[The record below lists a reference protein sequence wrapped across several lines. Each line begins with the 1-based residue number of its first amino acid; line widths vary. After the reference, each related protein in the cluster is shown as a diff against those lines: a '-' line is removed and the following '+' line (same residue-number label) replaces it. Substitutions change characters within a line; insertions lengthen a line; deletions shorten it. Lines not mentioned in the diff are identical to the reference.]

1 MIVDLKK
8 GFIFLFFFVS
18 PFVDSLTGVAI
29 FQGIL
34 SEGSLF
40 SPSQVF
46 RLFLTILGLYLLRFS
61 QFIAVVFAMIL
72 LISLELTSLYF
83 HQNISGFF
91 IGAVYAYK
99 LIFIFLVFLVLY
111 SAFSRQDS
119 LTLLKYFVQGSAIY
133 ASLLIIAIVLGVDKS
148 TYATGTFGSKGFF
161 ASGNGLSLF
170 LGVSSLLALLY
181 HISQRRMLTLF
192 LYLILLIGTGLVG
205 TKGSIFF
212 VFVNFIFLLFL
223 NKASF
228 TTFSAIV
235 VLSLLFLW
243 ERIVDIF
250 SVVFD
255 VIIFRYNNSPS
266 IIAFLASNRDN
277 YVKGAF
283 EIFGSSEFVA
293 FRSLFG
299 SGIYLSFRDYRN
311 LQLPLDTLESDF
323 FDLFF
328 SYGIIGISLYLII
341 IALGMYVSIRKS
353 QYLLFTTWTSLCA
366 YSLIG
371 GHMLFNSMSNIAF
384 LVLILLIL
392 KMPNAVYEKQTGY
405 ISST

>member
-1 MIVDLKK
+1 
-8 GFIFLFFFVS
+8 
-18 PFVDSLTGVAI
+18 
-29 FQGIL
+29 
-34 SEGSLF
+34 
-40 SPSQVF
+40 
-46 RLFLTILGLYLLRFS
+46 
-61 QFIAVVFAMIL
+61 
-72 LISLELTSLYF
+72 
-83 HQNISGFF
+83 
-91 IGAVYAYK
+91 
-99 LIFIFLVFLVLY
+99 
-111 SAFSRQDS
+111 
-119 LTLLKYFVQGSAIY
+119 
-133 ASLLIIAIVLGVDKS
+133 
-148 TYATGTFGSKGFF
+148 
-161 ASGNGLSLF
+161 
-170 LGVSSLLALLY
+170 
-181 HISQRRMLTLF
+181 
-192 LYLILLIGTGLVG
+192 
-205 TKGSIFF
+205 
-212 VFVNFIFLLFL
+212 VNFIFLLFL